1 MELAG
6 TVNLVLRE
14 FAVEL
19 LSVVEQENALTLSL
33 VLIEIS
39 LVVDPLFSQLAEV
52 GEIKGMVHF
61 LGQVVVHLAVA

>member
-19 LSVVEQENALTLSL
+19 LSVAEQENALTLSL

-39 LVVDPLFSQLAEV
+39 LVVDPLFSQLAEI
-52 GEIKGMVHF
+52 GEIEGMAHF
-61 LGQVVVHLAVA
+61 LGQVVVHLAMA